1 MWNLPGSGTH
11 MSCIGRRGS
20 LPLSHQ
26 DSPSFFF
33 QIKDYCHPAG
43 LWAPG
48 QEGRA
53 SVAPYGSLGNS
64 PGVTAEISGLLE
76 RGVPQV

>member
-1 MWNLPGSGTH
+1 
-11 MSCIGRRGS
+11 MSCIGRWDS
-20 LPLSHQ
+20 LALSHQ
-26 DSPSFFF
+26 EALLFFF

-43 LWAPG
+43 LRAPG

-76 RGVPQV
+76 PGVPQV